1 VFLVPP
7 DLAGLV
13 RALHD
18 DCLRSASEKARQSS
32 TQDPHCQSRKGN
44 TRRPWG
50 GEGDT
55 MRRSGGDGEPSL
67 RVESVSRRRRLRVRG
82 APEGK
87 LPVATFADHPRLIP
101 RRSSHFTDL
110 A

>member
-55 MRRSGGDGEPSL
+55 MRRSGGEGEPSL
-67 RVESVSRRRRLRVRG
+67 RVSNPFRG
-82 APEGK
+82 GDAFASEARPRGSFQLQP
-87 LPVATFADHPRLIP
+87 LPTTRD
-101 RRSSHFTDL
+101 
-110 A
+110 